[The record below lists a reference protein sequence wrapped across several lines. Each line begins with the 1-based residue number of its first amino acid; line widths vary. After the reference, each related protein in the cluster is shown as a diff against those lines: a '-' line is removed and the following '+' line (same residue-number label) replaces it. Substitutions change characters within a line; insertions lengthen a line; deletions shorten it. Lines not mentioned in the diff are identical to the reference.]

1 MNTAKMKLLV
11 GGVLIAGGMTY
22 LGYLSASEAGQY
34 AIGVTD
40 YVTAPARF
48 QGKGLRLAGHT
59 VPGTWQTDG
68 RKHVFTVAAA
78 GGPGVAIAADAPMI
92 PVRFEGTM
100 PDTFKEDMDVI
111 VAGRMD
117 GETFV
122 ATEVMTQCAS
132 KYQGVDGNYIETAI
146 KKQAADRS

>member
-22 LGYLSASEAGQY
+22 LGYLSASQAGQY
-34 AIGVTD
+34 AIGVKD

-59 VPGTWQTDG
+59 VKGSWQTDG
-68 RKHVFTVAAA
+68 RKHEFQVAEA
-78 GGPGVAIAADAPMI
+78 GGPGAVIAENAPKI

-132 KYQGVDGNYIETAI
+132 KYQGVDGNYIETAQ
-146 KKQAADRS
+146 KKAADNS

>member
-59 VPGTWQTDG
+59 VAGSWQTDG
-68 RKHVFTVAAA
+68 RKHTFTVAEA
-78 GGPGVAIAADAPMI
+78 GGPGMKVGDDAPRI

-117 GETFV
+117 GDTFV

-132 KYQGVDGNYIETAI
+132 KYQGVDGNYIETAM
-146 KKQAADRS
+146 KKAAAVP

>member
-11 GGVLIAGGMTY
+11 GGVLIAGGMVY
-22 LGYLSASEAGQY
+22 LGYLSASQAGQY
-34 AIGVTD
+34 AIGVKD
-40 YVTAPARF
+40 YIGEPLRF
-48 QGKGLRLAGHT
+48 KDRGLRLAGHT
-59 VPGTWQTDG
+59 VKGSWQTNG
-68 RKHVFTVAAA
+68 RKHEFLVAEA
-78 GGPGVAIAADAPMI
+78 GGPGMVIPESAPTI
-92 PVRFEGTM
+92 RVRFEGTM

-132 KYQGVDGNYIETAI
+132 KYQGVDGNYIETAL
-146 KKQAADRS
+146 KKNAESS

>member
-34 AIGVTD
+34 AIGVKD
-40 YVTAPARF
+40 YVGAPARY

-59 VPGTWQTDG
+59 VAGTWQTDG
-68 RKHVFTVAAA
+68 RKHMFSVAAA
-78 GGPGVAIAADAPMI
+78 GEPGKPVASDAPTI

-132 KYQGVDGNYIETAI
+132 KYEGVDGNYIETAL
-146 KKQAADRS
+146 KKKAAERS